1 MGFSVEIG
9 FQAQEVIFSRK
20 SKAKLY
26 SLLVLN
32 NNNNNNNNN
41 NTNNNN
47 NNNNVTQVK
56 SQKHLGIIL
65 DTRLSFE
72 KDLETVQCKIN
83 KTISLV
89 RKLGNLL
96 SKIALIMLY
105 KAFVCP
111 KLDYGDILYD
121 HQQLESLQCDAGLAI
136 TEAIIG
142 SSREKLYQ

>member
-32 NNNNNNNNN
+32 D
-41 NTNNNN
+41 NN

>member
-32 NNNNNNNNN
+32 
-41 NTNNNN
+41 NNNN

>member
-32 NNNNNNNNN
+32 N
-41 NTNNNN
+41 NNNN

>member
-32 NNNNNNNNN
+32 DN
-41 NTNNNN
+41 NNNN

>member
-32 NNNNNNNNN
+32 NNNK
-41 NTNNNN
+41 NNN

>member
-32 NNNNNNNNN
+32 NN
-41 NTNNNN
+41 NNNN

>member
-32 NNNNNNNNN
+32 DNNNNNK
-41 NTNNNN
+41 
-47 NNNNVTQVK
+47 VTQVK

>member
-32 NNNNNNNNN
+32 
-41 NTNNNN
+41 NNNN

-121 HQQLESLQCDAGLAI
+121 RQQLESLQCDAGLAI

>member
-32 NNNNNNNNN
+32 D
-41 NTNNNN
+41 NNNN